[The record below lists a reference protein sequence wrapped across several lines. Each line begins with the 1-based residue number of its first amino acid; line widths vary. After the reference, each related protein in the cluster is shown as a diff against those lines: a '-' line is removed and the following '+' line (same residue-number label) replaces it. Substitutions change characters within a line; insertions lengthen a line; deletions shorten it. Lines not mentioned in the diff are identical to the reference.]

1 MLRSCV
7 ASVPVVPE
15 YHFQNSKGAELSST
29 ISFKL
34 RLAYKNLTKCKC
46 TPGSYVHGGHDVL
59 DISLD
64 RQHYLTIQAPHRP
77 ENLENI
83 RSVSGT
89 WEQLCRY
96 HPMIRCSIS
105 DDRDMTR
112 VVHNQVQDC
121 GEGKY
126 ILPVHHIARS
136 VLLSSSRFAL

>member
-64 RQHYLTIQAPHRP
+64 RQH
-77 ENLENI
+77 
-83 RSVSGT
+83 
-89 WEQLCRY
+89 
-96 HPMIRCSIS
+96 
-105 DDRDMTR
+105 
-112 VVHNQVQDC
+112 
-121 GEGKY
+121 
-126 ILPVHHIARS
+126 ILPSKPHTGLKTLKIS
-136 VLLSSSRFAL
+136 GRFQAHGNNSAGTTP